1 MTEKTSTGAP
11 TRTISDY
18 EATLARADTAVA
30 SFERDDK
37 TIVHLLRNFLR
48 RNPTMIPAL
57 ILVLS
62 VLIFGLIESRF
73 LGMGALSTV
82 MKQVTVT
89 GFIALAQTLI
99 ILTAGI
105 DLSVGAIL
113 VVSSL
118 VMGSTA
124 VTAGVPLPTGFG
136 PMDLFGLSLP
146 FGLTFERFI
155 LPVPLAVALGIFVG
169 GVMGMLNGL
178 LVVKAKLPPF
188 IVTLGTL
195 SIFEALKLWYSASE
209 SVRNVDIVEK
219 APGLLWF
226 GEGIALAR
234 AKDPAVIDSGLVIT
248 GFGEPKIFFM
258 DTTEFLGVAQLSWGV
273 FMLIILAAV
282 LWYVL
287 NHTAWGRHVH
297 AIGDD
302 PDAAMLSG
310 IQVGRTLIS
319 VYTVAG
325 LICGFAAWIAIGRVG
340 SISPIAF
347 ADVNLASIT
356 AVVIGGTSLF
366 GGRGSI
372 IGSVL
377 GAMIV
382 GVFITGL
389 SLAGVDDYWQKF
401 AAGCLVIIAVALDQW
416 LRRASQ

>member
-1 MTEKTSTGAP
+1 MSDSVPTKTV
-11 TRTISDY
+11 SDY
-18 EATLARADTAVA
+18 EATLAKADSAVA

-37 TIVHLLRNFLR
+37 SFVRVLRNFLR

-57 ILVLS
+57 VLLVS
-62 VLIFGLIESRF
+62 ITIFSIIAPRF
-73 LGMGALSTV
+73 LGLGALSLV
-82 MKQVTVT
+82 LKQVTVT
-89 GFIALAQTLI
+89 GFVALAQTLI

-118 VMGSTA
+118 VMGITA
-124 VTAGVPLPTGFG
+124 VTNGVPIPIGFG
-136 PMDLFGLSLP
+136 PMEFLGMTLP
-146 FGLTFERFI
+146 FGLEFARQI
-155 LPVPLAVALGIFVG
+155 LPVPIAIAFGILIG
-169 GVMGMLNGL
+169 GLMGLINGL

-195 SIFEALKLWYSASE
+195 SVFEALKLWYSQSE
-209 SVRNVDIVEK
+209 SIRNVDIVEK

-226 GEGIALAR
+226 GDGISIISDPTVVDGHTDYGLA
-234 AKDPAVIDSGLVIT
+234 IT
-248 GFGEPKIFFM
+248 GFGEPVISGITSEKFA
-258 DTTEFLGVAQLSWGV
+258 TLAQLSWGGIT
-273 FMLIILAAV
+273 LILMAAF

-302 PDAAMLSG
+302 PEAATLSG
-310 IQVGRTLIS
+310 IRVNRVLIS

-325 LICGFAAWIAIGRVG
+325 LICGFAAWVAIGRVQ
-340 SISPIAF
+340 SVSPVAF
-347 ADVNLASIT
+347 EDVNLASIT

>member
-1 MTEKTSTGAP
+1 MASEDAP
-11 TRTISDY
+11 TKTISDF
-18 EATLARADTAVA
+18 EATLTKADTAVA
-30 SFERDDK
+30 SFEKDDK
-37 TIVHLLRNFLR
+37 TLVHKLRNFLR

-57 ILVLS
+57 VLILS
-62 VLIFGLIESRF
+62 ILIFGLIQPRF
-73 LGMGALSTV
+73 LGVGALSTV
-82 MKQVTVT
+82 LKQVTVT

-118 VMGSTA
+118 VMANLA
-124 VTAGVPLPTGFG
+124 VFSGVPV
-136 PMDLFGLSLP
+136 
-146 FGLTFERFI
+146 I
-155 LPVPLAVALGIFVG
+155 IAVLIGIALG
-169 GVMGMLNGL
+169 GVMGAVNGL
-178 LVVKAKLPPF
+178 LVTLMRLPPF

-195 SIFEALKLWYSASE
+195 SIFESLKLWYSKSE
-209 SVRNVDIVEK
+209 SVRNVDIE
-219 APGLLWF
+219 ANAAGLLFF
-226 GEGIALAR
+226 GKGFNIGGASVSYGGI
-234 AKDPAVIDSGLVIT
+234 T
-248 GFGEPKIFFM
+248 
-258 DTTEFLGVAQLSWGV
+258 
-273 FMLIILAAV
+273 LILLAAL

-302 PDAAMLSG
+302 PDAALLSG
-310 IQVGRTLIS
+310 INVNRTLVS

-340 SISPIAF
+340 SVSPIAF
-347 ADVNLASIT
+347 QDVNLASIT

>member
-1 MTEKTSTGAP
+1 MSSQDAP
-11 TRTISDY
+11 TKTISDF
-18 EATLARADTAVA
+18 EATLTKADTAVA
-30 SFERDDK
+30 SFEKDDK
-37 TIVHLLRNFLR
+37 TFIHKLRNFLR

-57 ILVLS
+57 VLVLS
-62 VLIFGLIESRF
+62 IAAFSIVAPRF
-73 LGMGALSTV
+73 LGVGALSTV
-82 MKQVTVT
+82 LKQVTVT
-89 GFIALAQTLI
+89 GFVALAQTLI

-113 VVSSL
+113 VLSSL
-118 VMGSTA
+118 VMGNLA
-124 VTAGVPLPTGFG
+124 VFSGVPVIFAVLI
-136 PMDLFGLSLP
+136 GL
-146 FGLTFERFI
+146 
-155 LPVPLAVALGIFVG
+155 VVG
-169 GVMGMLNGL
+169 GVMGLINGL
-178 LVVKAKLPPF
+178 LVTKMRLPPF

-195 SIFEALKLWYSASE
+195 SIFESIKLWYSQSE
-209 SVRNVDIVEK
+209 SIRNVDIEAQ
-219 APGLLWF
+219 APSLLFF
-226 GEGIALAR
+226 GKGFNFGGASISYGGITL
-234 AKDPAVIDSGLVIT
+234 
-248 GFGEPKIFFM
+248 M
-258 DTTEFLGVAQLSWGV
+258 
-273 FMLIILAAV
+273 ILAAA

-310 IQVGRTLIS
+310 IKVDRTLVS

-325 LICGFAAWIAIGRVG
+325 LICGFAAWIGIGRVG

>member
-1 MTEKTSTGAP
+1 MSSENAP
-11 TRTISDY
+11 TKTISDY
-18 EATLARADTAVA
+18 EATLAKADTAVA
-30 SFERDDK
+30 SFEKDDK
-37 TIVHLLRNFLR
+37 TFIHVLRNFLR

-57 ILVLS
+57 VLVLS
-62 VLIFGLIESRF
+62 VLAFGLLAPRF

-82 MKQVTVT
+82 LKQVTVT
-89 GFIALAQTLI
+89 GFIALAQTLV

-113 VVSSL
+113 VVASL
-118 VMGSTA
+118 VMGNLA
-124 VTAGVPLPTGFG
+124 VVMG
-136 PMDLFGLSLP
+136 
-146 FGLTFERFI
+146 
-155 LPVPLAVALGIFVG
+155 LPVLVAVGIGIVIAG
-169 GVMGMLNGL
+169 LMGMVNGL
-178 LVVKAKLPPF
+178 LVTLMRLPPF

-195 SIFEALKLWYSASE
+195 SIFEALKLWYSQSE
-209 SVRNVDIVEK
+209 SIRNVDIEAN
-219 APGLLWF
+219 APGLLFF
-226 GEGIALAR
+226 GQGFNFGGASISYGGI
-234 AKDPAVIDSGLVIT
+234 T
-248 GFGEPKIFFM
+248 
-258 DTTEFLGVAQLSWGV
+258 
-273 FMLIILAAV
+273 LILLAAL

-310 IQVGRTLIS
+310 IRVNRTLIS
-319 VYTVAG
+319 VYTAAG
-325 LICGFAAWIAIGRVG
+325 LICGFAAWFAVGRVG

-347 ADVNLASIT
+347 DTVNLASIT

>member
-1 MTEKTSTGAP
+1 MSSDAP
-11 TRTISDY
+11 TKTISDY
-18 EATLARADTAVA
+18 EATLNKADTAVA
-30 SFERDDK
+30 SFEKDDK
-37 TIVHLLRNFLR
+37 TLVHKLRNFLR

-57 ILVLS
+57 VLVLS
-62 VLIFGLIESRF
+62 ILIFGLIQPRF

-82 MKQVTVT
+82 LKQVTVT
-89 GFIALAQTLI
+89 GFVALAQTLI

-118 VMGSTA
+118 VMANLA
-124 VTAGVPLPTGFG
+124 VFSGVPVIIAVLIGIVLG
-136 PMDLFGLSLP
+136 GLM
-146 FGLTFERFI
+146 G
-155 LPVPLAVALGIFVG
+155 AV
-169 GVMGMLNGL
+169 NGL
-178 LVVKAKLPPF
+178 LVTLMRLPPF

-195 SIFEALKLWYSASE
+195 SIFESLKLWYSQSE
-209 SVRNVDIVEK
+209 SVRNVDIE
-219 APGLLWF
+219 ANAAGLLFF
-226 GEGIALAR
+226 GKGFNIGGASISYGGI
-234 AKDPAVIDSGLVIT
+234 T
-248 GFGEPKIFFM
+248 
-258 DTTEFLGVAQLSWGV
+258 
-273 FMLIILAAV
+273 LILLAAI

-287 NHTAWGRHVH
+287 NHTPWGRHVH

-302 PDAAMLSG
+302 PDAALLSG
-310 IQVGRTLIS
+310 INVNRTLIS

-325 LICGFAAWIAIGRVG
+325 VICGFAAWIAIGRVG
-340 SISPIAF
+340 SVSPIAF
-347 ADVNLASIT
+347 DTVNLASIT

>member
-1 MTEKTSTGAP
+1 MSEDAP
-11 TRTISDY
+11 TKTISDF
-18 EATLARADTAVA
+18 EATLTRADTAVA
-30 SFERDDK
+30 SFEKDDK
-37 TIVHLLRNFLR
+37 TFVHKLRNFLR

-57 ILVLS
+57 
-62 VLIFGLIESRF
+62 VLIISIMVFGFLAPRF
-73 LGMGALSTV
+73 LGIGALSTV
-82 MKQVTVT
+82 LKQVTVT

-113 VVSSL
+113 VVSSI
-118 VMGSTA
+118 VMGSVS
-124 VTAGVPLPTGFG
+124 VTIGIPVPTGFG
-136 PMDLFGLSLP
+136 PMEIFGLTLP
-146 FGLTFERFI
+146 FGLEFTRHI
-155 LPVPLAVALGIFVG
+155 LPTYAAIILGIVVG
-169 GVMGMLNGL
+169 GLMGLVNGT
-178 LVVKAKLPPF
+178 LVVRAKLPPF

-209 SVRNVDIVEK
+209 SIRNTDIVEK

-226 GEGIALAR
+226 GEGISFAK
-234 AKDPAVIDSGLVIT
+234 AKDPTITDSGIVIT
-248 GFGEPKIFFM
+248 GFGDPLTIGLG
-258 DTTEFLGVAQLSWGV
+258 TPEFATVAQLSWGGV
-273 FMLIILAAV
+273 ALILLAAL

-297 AIGDD
+297 AVGDD
-302 PDAAMLSG
+302 PDAALLSG
-310 IQVGRTLIS
+310 IRVDRVLVS

-340 SISPIAF
+340 SVSPIAF
-347 ADVNLASIT
+347 TDVNLASIT

-377 GAMIV
+377 GAIIV

>member
-1 MTEKTSTGAP
+1 MSSEDAP
-11 TRTISDY
+11 TKTISDY
-18 EATLARADTAVA
+18 EATLAKADTAVA
-30 SFERDDK
+30 SFEKDDK
-37 TIVHLLRNFLR
+37 TFIFKLRNFLR

-57 ILVLS
+57 VLLLS
-62 VLIFGLIESRF
+62 IAAFSIVAPRF
-73 LGMGALSTV
+73 LSIGALSTIL
-82 MKQVTVT
+82 KQVTVT
-89 GFIALAQTLI
+89 GFVAMAQTLI

-113 VVSSL
+113 VLSSL
-118 VMGSTA
+118 VMGNLA
-124 VTAGVPLPTGFG
+124 VFMGVPVIF
-136 PMDLFGLSLP
+136 
-146 FGLTFERFI
+146 
-155 LPVPLAVALGIFVG
+155 AVLIGIVVG
-169 GVMGMLNGL
+169 GAMGMINGL
-178 LVVKAKLPPF
+178 LVTKMRLPPF

-195 SIFEALKLWYSASE
+195 SVFEAIKLWYSQSE
-209 SVRNVDIVEK
+209 SIRNVDIEAN
-219 APGLLWF
+219 APALLFF
-226 GEGIALAR
+226 GEGFNFGAASI
-234 AKDPAVIDSGLVIT
+234 SYGGIT
-248 GFGEPKIFFM
+248 
-258 DTTEFLGVAQLSWGV
+258 
-273 FMLIILAAV
+273 LILLAAV

-310 IQVGRTLIS
+310 IKVDRTLIS

-340 SISPIAF
+340 SVSPIAF
-347 ADVNLASIT
+347 SDVNLASIT

>member
-1 MTEKTSTGAP
+1 MASEDAP
-11 TRTISDY
+11 TKTISDF
-18 EATLARADTAVA
+18 EATLTKADTVVA
-30 SFERDDK
+30 SFEKDDK
-37 TIVHLLRNFLR
+37 TLVHKLRNFLR

-57 ILVLS
+57 VLILSILV
-62 VLIFGLIESRF
+62 FGLIQPRF
-73 LGMGALSTV
+73 LGVGALSTV
-82 MKQVTVT
+82 LKQVTVT

-118 VMGSTA
+118 VMANLA
-124 VTAGVPLPTGFG
+124 VFSGVPV
-136 PMDLFGLSLP
+136 
-146 FGLTFERFI
+146 I
-155 LPVPLAVALGIFVG
+155 IAVLIGIALG
-169 GVMGMLNGL
+169 GVMGAVNGL
-178 LVVKAKLPPF
+178 LVTMMRLPPF

-195 SIFEALKLWYSASE
+195 SVFESLKLWYSQSE
-209 SVRNVDIVEK
+209 SVRNVDIEAN
-219 APGLLWF
+219 APSLLFF
-226 GEGIALAR
+226 GQGFNISGASVSYGGI
-234 AKDPAVIDSGLVIT
+234 T
-248 GFGEPKIFFM
+248 
-258 DTTEFLGVAQLSWGV
+258 
-273 FMLIILAAV
+273 LILLAAL

-302 PDAAMLSG
+302 PDAALLSG
-310 IQVGRTLIS
+310 INVNRTLVS

-340 SISPIAF
+340 SVSPIAF
-347 ADVNLASIT
+347 QDVNLASIT

>member
-1 MTEKTSTGAP
+1 MASDNAP
-11 TRTISDY
+11 TKTISDF
-18 EATLARADTAVA
+18 EATLTKADTAVA
-30 SFERDDK
+30 SFEKDDK
-37 TIVHLLRNFLR
+37 TLVHKLRNFLR

-57 ILVLS
+57 VLVLS
-62 VLIFGLIESRF
+62 ILIFGLIQPRF
-73 LGMGALSTV
+73 LGVGALSTV
-82 MKQVTVT
+82 LKQVTVT
-89 GFIALAQTLI
+89 GFVALAQTLI

-118 VMGSTA
+118 VMANVA
-124 VTAGVPLPTGFG
+124 VFSGVPVILAV
-136 PMDLFGLSLP
+136 LFG
-146 FGLTFERFI
+146 I
-155 LPVPLAVALGIFVG
+155 ALG
-169 GVMGMLNGL
+169 GVMGAVNGL
-178 LVVKAKLPPF
+178 LVTMMRLPPF

-195 SIFEALKLWYSASE
+195 SIFESLKLWYSKSE
-209 SVRNVDIVEK
+209 SVRNVDIE
-219 APGLLWF
+219 ANASGLLFF
-226 GEGIALAR
+226 GQGFNVGGASVSYGGI
-234 AKDPAVIDSGLVIT
+234 T
-248 GFGEPKIFFM
+248 
-258 DTTEFLGVAQLSWGV
+258 
-273 FMLIILAAV
+273 LILLAAL

-287 NHTAWGRHVH
+287 NHTPWGRHVH

-302 PDAAMLSG
+302 PDAALLSG
-310 IQVGRTLIS
+310 INVNRTLVS

-340 SISPIAF
+340 SVSPIAF
-347 ADVNLASIT
+347 EDVNLASIT